1 MKKFSFSSFA
11 VGILCTAAVLGLGT
25 TAYAA
30 YVNLNP
36 SSTKLVVDGTA
47 VNVTG
52 YNVESRN
59 YFQLRELAKI
69 FNVSLVWE
77 STTDTAYMDSSKPY
91 AEETPSPVTTPPTS
105 TAAIL
110 ANGKA
115 VTEDNILEIL
125 AEIEA
130 EYPDGTPWD
139 ESKYYYS
146 PTFGAHGG
154 CNAWAFMVS
163 DRIFGDYATY
173 RTHSSLTGVKVGD
186 VVWITLKSDPTNQH
200 YFVVT
205 SDIETVTVG
214 NDNYQRF
221 YGCDGN
227 SNGTVSW
234 GLSRYLHTYET
245 KYNIVIYTRHPE

>member
-1 MKKFSFSSFA
+1 MKKFSLSSFA
-11 VGILCTAAVLGLGT
+11 AGMVCTVAIFGLGT

-36 SSTKLVVDGTA
+36 STTKLVVDGAA
-47 VNVTG
+47 VDVIG

-69 FNVSLVWE
+69 FDVSLEWE
-77 STTDTAYMDSSKPY
+77 AATDTAYMDSTKPY
-91 AEETPSPVTTPPTS
+91 VEETPVPVTTPPVS
-105 TAAIL
+105 AAATL

-115 VTEDNILEIL
+115 ITDANILEIL
-125 AEIEA
+125 AEIEK
-130 EYPDGTPWD
+130 EYPDGTAWD
-139 ESKYYYS
+139 ENKYYYS

-173 RTHSSLTGVKVGD
+173 RTHSNIYDIKVGD
-186 VVWITLKSDPTNQH
+186 VVLLLDKNTGSKIH

-205 SDIETVTVG
+205 RSIEVNALG
-214 NDNYQRF
+214 REIF
-221 YGCDGN
+221 RHCDGN
-227 SNGTVSW
+227 VNGKISW
-234 GLSRYLHTYET
+234 SGTAYVATYES
-245 KYNIVIYTRHPE
+245 KYTFTIYTRYPA